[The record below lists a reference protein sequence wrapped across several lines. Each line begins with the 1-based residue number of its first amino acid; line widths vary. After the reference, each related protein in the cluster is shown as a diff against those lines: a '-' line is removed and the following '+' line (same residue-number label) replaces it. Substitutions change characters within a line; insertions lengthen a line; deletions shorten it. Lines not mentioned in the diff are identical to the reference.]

1 MAKLASTTYGDALF
15 ELAMEEGKI
24 REMREEAETLR
35 QIFLENEE
43 LSHILI
49 HPEMDKK
56 AKIALLETI
65 FKGKCSDGMMGFLIL
80 TVEKGRQGDI
90 LSIFEH
96 FIRKS
101 KEEEGIGE
109 VMVVS
114 AVKLPPKEKKTIED
128 RILSLTPYESLEI
141 TYQVDESLIGGLVIR
156 IGDRVVDSSIRTK
169 LQNMKWALAKIRLS
183 ESSVERRQVEKEGA
197 KTP

>member
-1 MAKLASTTYGDALF
+1 MAKLVSTTYGDALF

-24 REMREEAETLR
+24 REIREEVETLR

-56 AKIALLETI
+56 AKITLLETI

-96 FIRKS
+96 FIRKA

-109 VMVVS
+109 VLVIS
-114 AVKLPPKEKKTIED
+114 AVKLLPKEKKTIED
-128 RILSLTPYESLEI
+128 RLLSLTSYESLEI
-141 TYQVDESLIGGLVIR
+141 TYQVDKSLIGGLVIR
-156 IGDRVVDSSIRTK
+156 MGDRVVDSSIRTK
-169 LQNMKWALAKIRLS
+169 LQNMKRALAKIRLS
-183 ESSVERRQVEKEGA
+183 ESFVERRQVEKEGA